1 MDIIRTIRDKMM
13 KEHLLFIF
21 RGDVTEKNS
30 LPLLTLLEKEMKEDS
45 YGLAGRKRL
54 FMFVLE
60 SLQNIVKHGDH
71 QQHDRM
77 SLVSYS
83 KKDGGYTITTGNMI
97 ASHHVGNLRTRLD
110 MVNKLDIDEA
120 KNLYREI
127 LGNTEFNEKGGAGLG
142 LIEMAVKTGNRL
154 DYDFIPSENG
164 FSYFVLSK
172 TVDSGG
178 ISIRSGNNGIQF
190 NGDPVVKLENLM
202 AERKIYMVWSGHIT
216 SGIGEEVLS
225 LAESRLNEEDVG
237 SALRKR
243 VFNIMVEILENV
255 SKYNP
260 GKEPEEKYGMPVALV
275 RYEDDRFFLTTG
287 NLILNSRVIDLKEK
301 IELINSYDKQGLKE
315 LFYISLSKQSIES
328 DSTGNM
334 GLINVARKSG
344 SKLTYQF
351 EEVNDLYSYFLLTI
365 KVEDSSE

>member
-1 MDIIRTIRDKMM
+1 
-13 KEHLLFIF
+13 
-21 RGDVTEKNS
+21 
-30 LPLLTLLEKEMKEDS
+30 
-45 YGLAGRKRL
+45 
-54 FMFVLE
+54 
-60 SLQNIVKHGDH
+60 
-71 QQHDRM
+71 
-77 SLVSYS
+77 
-83 KKDGGYTITTGNMI
+83 
-97 ASHHVGNLRTRLD
+97 
-110 MVNKLDIDEA
+110 
-120 KNLYREI
+120 
-127 LGNTEFNEKGGAGLG
+127 
-142 LIEMAVKTGNRL
+142 
-154 DYDFIPSENG
+154 
-164 FSYFVLSK
+164 
-172 TVDSGG
+172 
-178 ISIRSGNNGIQF
+178 
-190 NGDPVVKLENLM
+190 
-202 AERKIYMVWSGHIT
+202 
-216 SGIGEEVLS
+216 
-225 LAESRLNEEDVG
+225 
-237 SALRKR
+237 
-243 VFNIMVEILENV
+243 MVEILENV